1 MKALKSLGVCALALF
16 VGTQATLAKSDKD
29 PNSSTLATPPVYNLT
44 GTQGSNLLGKYHSS
58 ATNAEGD
65 TYNWWCDTTDTDV
78 DCHEGTGIVRWVD
91 LTDGRRVQ
99 YGCESCLTVDLDH
112 SDGAFGFTLVPMT
125 DDPWGV
131 LNTDG
136 QTIHLRIRA
145 VTHLGVVENYV
156 CMPILH
162 LPSFPDGKSR
172 EAYAKHHSM
181 EACKLFSGDF
191 AYIPQ
196 PRAETNALKQE
207 VDTDSLAGK
216 SSPAAAAALAN
227 VGHVQTPEE
236 MADQVNAGQASKCAV
251 ITNPSGAEID
261 VDGNKAGVSPMVF
274 VLLRHGDTPRVITI
288 KMTGYKTV
296 EEKVIPDGKIIPLG
310 LTLEPVQ

>member
-1 MKALKSLGVCALALF
+1 
-16 VGTQATLAKSDKD
+16 
-29 PNSSTLATPPVYNLT
+29 
-44 GTQGSNLLGKYHSS
+44 
-58 ATNAEGD
+58 
-65 TYNWWCDTTDTDV
+65 
-78 DCHEGTGIVRWVD
+78 
-91 LTDGRRVQ
+91 
-99 YGCESCLTVDLDH
+99 
-112 SDGAFGFTLVPMT
+112 MT